1 MLSLNGSTATTS
13 ATFSETRFS
22 RNSFCWWYRYVKCKK
37 LQETTDRNEPVGQ
50 TYCCMVQ
57 NQNKC
62 HRMYRMCHRV
72 MYLLPGWWHIQEF
85 STKENFLLVITWWGV
100 HQYPQ
105 NDFRYVHYST
115 DVFTLVFSCAV
126 SLEWSDLSSHNV
138 AYMLVWLLVYSYK
151 KFSISKIS
159 LDFKNSKPKCVS
171 GHSEQLWFL
180 NPPQGSTW
188 AQTDPKIPLPHFGHK
203 HPVHFISF

>member
-1 MLSLNGSTATTS
+1 MPSDVS
-13 ATFSETRFS
+13 
-22 RNSFCWWYRYVKCKK
+22 YVPSCDVSPAWMMTHPGIFHEGK
-37 LQETTDRNEPVGQ
+37 LFISPP
-50 TYCCMVQ
+50 
-57 NQNKC
+57 
-62 HRMYRMCHRV
+62 
-72 MYLLPGWWHIQEF
+72 L
-85 STKENFLLVITWWGV
+85 ITWWGV